1 MGAVP
6 RPPSRDIQGDDEMI
20 NVKKELEKTARNSV
34 RLTIGGDFGGGI
46 GATKLGG
53 KPDVPPD
60 FKWCYYEGGDYLDG
74 EVKSR
79 PLSFLAQFDLA
90 EISKYDAEGLLP
102 KTGLLSFF
110 YELNTMRWGYD
121 PKDKGCARVFYF
133 EDTSVLA
140 PAEFPDD
147 LEEDLRLPELK
158 IGICCEKSYQCYED
172 FLVQRDPRTDLWEEF
187 ESAQKSLGIEEP
199 GERSKLL
206 GWADVIQGNMTREC
220 ELVSR
225 GYYLGSGWDDIKPHD
240 RQEAEQWANRDWLL
254 LFQLD
259 SVLADDRF
267 ELCFGDC
274 GRIYFFIRREDLA
287 ARNFDNVW
295 LILQC
300 C

>member
-1 MGAVP
+1 
-6 RPPSRDIQGDDEMI
+6 MI
-20 NVKKELEKTARNSV
+20 NVKKELERNARNSV
-34 RLTIGGDFGGGI
+34 RLTIGGKFDGGV
-46 GATKLGG
+46 GATKFGG
-53 KPDVPPD
+53 KPDVPHN
-60 FKWCYYEGGDYLDG
+60 FEWCRYEGEDSHSG

-79 PLSFLAQFDLA
+79 PLSFLAQFDLS
-90 EISKYDAEGLLP
+90 EISKYDTEGSLP

-110 YELNTMRWGYD
+110 YECETSSWGYD
-121 PKDKGCARVFYF
+121 PKDKGCARVFF
-133 EDTSVLA
+133 FDDTSGLV

-147 LEEDLRLPELK
+147 LAEDLRFPEFK
-158 IGICCEKSYQCYED
+158 ISACCEKSYQCYED

-187 ESAQKSLGIEEP
+187 ESAEKSLGIEIP

-225 GYYLGSGWDDIKPHD
+225 GYYLGSGWDDVKPRD

-259 SVLADDRF
+259 SVLDDDSF
-267 ELCFGDC
+267 ELYFGDS
-274 GRIYFFIRREDLA
+274 GRIYFYIRREDLA